1 MYVEGRYPMV
11 DLSLRGQTEA
21 AHRLLQAGD
30 FLAALAICRR
40 ILEAFPRHVQTYLL
54 LAKIYARLGQ
64 GELAADLWRRVLSAD
79 PENAAAWAGLAQV
92 SAQRGLW
99 DEARRQGELAA
110 ELAPGDEEILLELRR
125 LGQAHSVAPSARRQL
140 SRGALARIYLRGQLY
155 GQAVRELR
163 ALVTEQPQR
172 WDLRVAL
179 AEALWRDDRPEDAEA
194 VCRGILAELPYC
206 LKANLILGQLL
217 LNGARD
223 EEGRA
228 CLQRAQA
235 LDPENT
241 VAQVLFGA
249 RSPLPPRLARLPW
262 REEDAPPLELP
273 YLVDDEEV
281 VAEAVI
287 IEGQARTPAPQAE
300 TRGTEA
306 QPAPDAPAPTASGP
320 QTTLPPEQPPTPAG
334 PQAKWSLLDIQIRYV
349 EENPDDAVARLDLA
363 RRLRASGQKEQA
375 LAHYRYLIEQDYALL
390 GEVIRDLD
398 GQSRLYPDDRAT
410 AELLRA
416 ARERER
422 CQPKS

>member
-1 MYVEGRYPMV
+1 MV
-11 DLSLRGQTEA
+11 DLSLRGQSEA
-21 AHRLLQAGD
+21 ANRLLQAGD
-30 FLAALAICRR
+30 LLAALAICRR
-40 ILEAFPRHVQTYLL
+40 ILEAFPQHVRTYLL
-54 LAKIYARLGQ
+54 LGQIYFHLGQ
-64 GELAADLWRRVLSAD
+64 GEVAADLWRRVLSAD
-79 PENAAAWAGLAQV
+79 PENAAAWAGLAKL

-99 DEARRQGELAA
+99 DEARRQWALAA
-110 ELAPGDEEILLELRR
+110 ELAPGDAEIVQELRR
-125 LGQAHSVAPSARRQL
+125 LGQAHGTGPLARRQM
-140 SRGALARIYLRGQLY
+140 SRAALARIYLRGQWY

-163 ALVTEQPQR
+163 ALVTERPQR

-179 AEALWRDDRPEDAEA
+179 AEALWRDTRLADAEA

-206 LKANLILGQLL
+206 LKANLILGQILL
-217 LNGARD
+217 TGAHD

-241 VAQVLFGA
+241 VAQTLFGA

-287 IEGQARTPAPQAE
+287 IEGQARTSAPLAAEKTPEAPQTPAQPVHGPQKAAE
-300 TRGTEA
+300 QEQ
-306 QPAPDAPAPTASGP
+306 QPAPAIS
-320 QTTLPPEQPPTPAG
+320 QEKL
-334 PQAKWSLLDIQIRYV
+334 SLLDIQIRYV
-349 EENPDDAVARLDLA
+349 EENPDDALARLDLA
-363 RRLRASGQKEQA
+363 RRLRANGKMEQA

-390 GEVIRDLD
+390 AEVIQDLD
-398 GQSRLYPDDRAT
+398 RQSRLYPDDHAV
-410 AELLRA
+410 AALLRV

-422 CQPKS
+422 YQPGT